1 MKWINRN
8 DDESNYEDRRGMS
21 TGRKVAM
28 GGGIGTIIMLALYLF
43 TGQDFSPLLEVFNG
57 GSTTQT
63 EATVDPSRAKE
74 NEDLKVFSLGV
85 FNSANDVWTEIFR
98 REGSEYRKP
107 VFVTFT
113 DYTTSE
119 CGGASEQVGPFYCP
133 GDEKVYMDLDFF
145 HKLASQYNA
154 PGELAIA
161 YVTAHEVGHHIQK
174 LLGLTDKMQNYRGR
188 VSETQYNDLSVRLEL
203 QADFYAGLW
212 LHYAVNERSRAKSY
226 TLRRPY
232 ACLCHLRSSNITS
245 TRVSLWLILSVA
257 SVSLSTFA
265 ISSAPASLGF
275 SAPLEFHHI
284 RNSIAPGAPSIETND
299 SKVTDSTL

>member
-57 GSTTQT
+57 GGTTQT

-212 LHYAVNERSRAKSY
+212 LHNAVKMG
-226 TLRRPY
+226 TLALEPGDIESALGAANAVGDDTIQKQAQGYVVPDSFTHGTADQRMRWFMKGY
-232 ACLCHLRSSNITS
+232 RTGDFNQGN
-245 TRVSLWLILSVA
+245 
-257 SVSLSTFA
+257 TFNA
-265 ISSAPASLGF
+265 
-275 SAPLEFHHI
+275 
-284 RNSIAPGAPSIETND
+284 T
-299 SKVTDSTL
+299 TL

>member
-21 TGRKVAM
+21 RGGKVAV
-28 GGGIGTIIMLALYLF
+28 GGGLGTIIMFALYLF
-43 TGQDFSPLLEVFNG
+43 TGQDFSPLLEVFSG
-57 GSTTQT
+57 RDATQT
-63 EATVDPSRAKE
+63 ETVDPARAKE

-98 REGSEYRKP
+98 SEGNQYQKP
-107 VFVTFT
+107 TFVTFT
-113 DYTTSE
+113 DFTTSE

-145 HKLASQYNA
+145 HKLASQYKA

-174 LLGLTDKMQNYRGR
+174 LLGLTDQMQNYRGR
-188 VSETQYNDLSVRLEL
+188 VSERQYNDLSVRLEL

-212 LHYAVNERSRAKSY
+212 LHHAVKMGTIQLEQGDIESALGAANAVGDDTIQKQAQGYVVPDSFTHGTAEQRMRWFMKGYRTGDFTQGDTFNAT
-226 TLRRPY
+226 TL
-232 ACLCHLRSSNITS
+232 
-245 TRVSLWLILSVA
+245 
-257 SVSLSTFA
+257 
-265 ISSAPASLGF
+265 
-275 SAPLEFHHI
+275 
-284 RNSIAPGAPSIETND
+284 
-299 SKVTDSTL
+299 

>member
-212 LHYAVNERSRAKSY
+212 LHNAVKMG
-226 TLRRPY
+226 TLALEPGDIESALGAANAVGDDTIQKQAQGYVVPDSFTHGTADQRMRWFMKGY
-232 ACLCHLRSSNITS
+232 RTGDFNQGN
-245 TRVSLWLILSVA
+245 
-257 SVSLSTFA
+257 TFNA
-265 ISSAPASLGF
+265 
-275 SAPLEFHHI
+275 
-284 RNSIAPGAPSIETND
+284 T
-299 SKVTDSTL
+299 TL

>member
-21 TGRKVAM
+21 TGGKMAM
-28 GGGIGTIIMLALYLF
+28 GGGLGTIIVLALYLF
-43 TGQDFSPLLEVFNG
+43 TGQDFSPVLDIFG
-57 GSTTQT
+57 GGGATQT
-63 EATVDPSRAKE
+63 EATVDPGRAKE

-98 REGSEYRKP
+98 QEGAQYRKP
-107 VFVTFT
+107 TFVTFT
-113 DYTTSE
+113 DFTTSE
-119 CGGASEQVGPFYCP
+119 CGGASEQVVPFYCP

-174 LLGLTDKMQNYRGR
+174 LLGLTDQMQNYRGR
-188 VSETQYNDLSVRLEL
+188 VSESRYNDLSVRLEL

-212 LHYAVNERSRAKSY
+212 VHYAVKMGTIQLEQGDIESALGAANAVGDDTIQKQAQGYVVPDSFTHGTADQRMRWFMKGY
-226 TLRRPY
+226 RTGDF
-232 ACLCHLRSSNITS
+232 TQGD
-245 TRVSLWLILSVA
+245 
-257 SVSLSTFA
+257 TFKA
-265 ISSAPASLGF
+265 AVL
-275 SAPLEFHHI
+275 
-284 RNSIAPGAPSIETND
+284 
-299 SKVTDSTL
+299 